1 VGPEE
6 ERKERRETFVASG
19 LSARRRSGWRSR
31 SRGEDAG
38 NVADDRYDEG
48 NDDDDF
54 SRSRLSS
61 RLSGFTER
69 EREREKEKERE
80 RERERGGGRKT
91 ERKRK
96 RERDF
101 HRIVIDVGFA
111 AATVAVDERRR
122 AAGRGVYTAIVN
134 QVLFRIRC
142 S

>member
-1 VGPEE
+1 
-6 ERKERRETFVASG
+6 VASG

-38 NVADDRYDEG
+38 NVADGRYDEG

-69 EREREKEKERE
+69 ERKRKRE

-91 ERKRK
+91 ESKRK